1 MKKQIV
7 MLPLLLALLC
17 QNAFADSAFTLPS
30 GVHIKIAEA
39 KFQKDRFH
47 VSGCSDD
54 NKPCLINGHIP
65 FGLTGNLPKTY
76 VTTITASYLGHS
88 YSLDASDMYDA
99 WGSRPLAVKGAIRY
113 FGGSCSGVGVCQF
126 RGIFSDGVGSFVA
139 EWQIVDGLSFRTIL
153 SDSNDVVNLFIHN
166 IDPPE
171 D

>member
-1 MKKQIV
+1 MKRQVV
-7 MLPLLLALLC
+7 MLPVLFALLC

-39 KFQKDRFH
+39 KFQKDNFRI
-47 VSGCSDD
+47 SGCGDTG
-54 NKPCLINGHIP
+54 KPCLINGHIP
-65 FGLTGNLPKTY
+65 FGLIGNLPKTY
-76 VTTITASYLGHS
+76 VTAIAVSYQGHS
-88 YSLDASDMYDA
+88 YSLDTSNMYDA

-113 FGGSCSGVGVCQF
+113 FGGSCSSIGICQF